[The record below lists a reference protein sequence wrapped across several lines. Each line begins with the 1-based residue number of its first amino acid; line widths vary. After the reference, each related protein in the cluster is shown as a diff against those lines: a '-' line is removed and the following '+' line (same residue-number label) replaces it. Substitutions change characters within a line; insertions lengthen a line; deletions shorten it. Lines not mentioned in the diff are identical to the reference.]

1 MAAPAAETIDLEAIA
16 SAPEVPISVKPFG
29 VDFVL
34 SKASQIT
41 PPDFIQILPPF
52 RDLNDTLENYL
63 KLGGD
68 RSFDPGSFDPGS
80 SRCAARQP

>member
-1 MAAPAAETIDLEAIA
+1 MVAPAAETIDLEAIA

-41 PPDFIQILPPF
+41 PPDHTTGFYPDTTSLP
-52 RDLNDTLENYL
+52 RSERH
-63 KLGGD
+63 LGELPETG
-68 RSFDPGSFDPGS
+68 R
-80 SRCAARQP
+80 RQVLAR